1 MQQTKNS
8 HHQKN
13 SSNYPLQL
21 LKIQQVSYPL
31 INNFTLTSLMLPSL
45 YE

>member
-21 LKIQQVSYPL
+21 LKIQQVSCLL
-31 INNFTLTSLMLPSL
+31 INIFSVTILMRRSL